1 MPAPSLPSLRLLT
14 APLGLALAA
23 ALVLPAAASAAP
35 VAPPPPSPGLTEE
48 TAREFVDQRVPEL
61 LAEHGA
67 PGVVVSVV
75 GDGAP
80 LASAAHGEADLATGT
95 PLDPEA
101 HGLPT
106 ASVAKSFTAL
116 AVLQLVERGEVD
128 PDEDVN
134 TYLPE
139 DLRVPDTH
147 EGRPV
152 TLHHLLTHSAGF
164 DERTEMDDPDDPAG
178 QRGLEEF
185 LRDNTPERLFP
196 PGRFTAYSN
205 YGTGLAGFV
214 VQEVSGVPFE
224 EYVERNVFAPLG
236 MDGSRFRQLHEEDG
250 LVTAH
255 RSDGSP
261 VPYPHIPLTPAGAA
275 VTTGDDM
282 ARFMLALLGGGE
294 LDGERVLGTEW
305 AEAMLDRRFE
315 VHPEATAMGYGTY
328 EFRTGPSRAVGHGG
342 DLDGLHTGY
351 VLVPGIDA
359 GVFVAVNGDDSG
371 PDAGADPLRDLRF
384 TVLNAFVDT
393 FAPDGETDG
402 TGAVS
407 SGGTV
412 AVGPDAARTEGT
424 DEADTEGTDATEA
437 GAYTGSY
444 VTTRRPGSGSGRIVT
459 LFDNVT
465 VRDAGDGALSVR
477 GGLVPD
483 DRWVPVGHDVFEAGE
498 SGDRLAFVM
507 EDGEAVAVYLDANPT
522 SGYDRVP
529 AWGSPAAHLATVAV
543 SLLLLIGGAVRLR
556 RPGGAARTAA
566 AVSSGLTALACLT
579 GVGLVVY
586 AVLDLNRLQEWLLDG
601 SAALSLPLGLA
612 VPLAL
617 VTAGF
622 AVAAWVRGWWGPVRR
637 VHYSLLPVAA
647 LAVVAVG
654 AQYGLVWPFA

>member
-1 MPAPSLPSLRLLT
+1 MPALRSLA

-23 ALVLPAAASAAP
+23 VLALPAAAGAAP
-35 VAPPPPSPGLTEE
+35 VAAPPPSLGLTEE
-48 TAREFVDQRVPEL
+48 AAREFVDQRVPEL

-80 LASAAHGEADLATGT
+80 LASAAHGVADLAAEN
-95 PLDPEA
+95 PLDPLA
-101 HGLPT
+101 GLPT

-128 PDEDVN
+128 PHEDVN

-147 EGRPV
+147 DEPV

-164 DERTEMDDPDDPAG
+164 DERTEMDDPEDPAS

-236 MDGSRFRQLHEEDG
+236 MDDTRFRQLHEEDG

-261 VPYPHIPLTPAGAA
+261 VPYPHIPLPPAGAA

-294 LDGERVLGTEW
+294 LDGERVLGSEW
-305 AEAMLDRRFE
+305 TDAMLDRRFE

-328 EFRTGPSRAVGHGG
+328 EFRTGPPRAVGHGG
-342 DLDGLHTGY
+342 DLDGVHTGY
-351 VLVPGIDA
+351 VLVPEIGA
-359 GVFVAVNGDDSG
+359 GMFVAVNGDDSG

-384 TVLNAFVDT
+384 AVLNGFVDA
-393 FAPDGETDG
+393 FAPAEDTDG
-402 TGAVS
+402 TGA
-407 SGGTV
+407 GN
-412 AVGPDAARTEGT
+412 
-424 DEADTEGTDATEA
+424 TDATPA
-437 GAYTGSY
+437 SAYTGGY

-465 VRDAGDGALSVR
+465 VRDAGDGALNVR

-483 DRWVPVGHDVFEAGE
+483 DRWVPVGDDVFEAEETGE
-498 SGDRLAFVM
+498 RLAFVM

-529 AWGSPAAHLATVAV
+529 VWGTPGVHLVTVAV
-543 SLLLLIGGAVRLR
+543 SLLLLLSGAVRLR

-566 AVSSGLTALACLT
+566 AVSSGLTALACLA

-586 AVLDLNRLQEWLLDG
+586 AVLDLNRLQEWLLGG

-612 VPLAL
+612 VPLAV

-622 AVAAWVRGWWGPVRR
+622 AVTAWVRGWWGPVRR